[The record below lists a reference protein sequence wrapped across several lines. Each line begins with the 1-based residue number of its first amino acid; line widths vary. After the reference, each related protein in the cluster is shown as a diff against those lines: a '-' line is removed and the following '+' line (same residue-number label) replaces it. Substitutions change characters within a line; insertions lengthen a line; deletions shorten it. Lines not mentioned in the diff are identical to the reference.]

1 MRLSGVYSSAP
12 AMGDNVLTTPLKS
25 VLGGSS
31 MEIKS
36 ELVTTKVGDGTSM
49 RMYVARPAGAA
60 AARGLLVMQEAFG
73 VNAHIRDVTERFARE
88 GFLAVAP
95 ELYHRT
101 GAGFEGRYDDFG
113 SAEVHLKGLRDP
125 NLEADF
131 RAAYD
136 WLRANGLAS
145 SCPIAAI
152 GFCMGGRAAVLAGI
166 TLPLECAVS
175 FYGGGIAPNP
185 RTPGFLNRISDLR
198 SPVLL
203 FWGGRDQHI
212 PADQRGAVTDALKAA
227 RKNYVN
233 VEFSEADHGF
243 FCDARPSYNPVAAA
257 QAWPLTLAFLNTYT
271 ASREQSASARL

>member
-1 MRLSGVYSSAP
+1 
-12 AMGDNVLTTPLKS
+12 
-25 VLGGSS
+25 

-36 ELVTTKVGDGTSM
+36 EFVTTKVSDGTSM
-49 RMYVARPAGAA
+49 RLYVARPAGAA

-88 GFLAVAP
+88 GFFAVAP

-101 GAGFEGRYDDFG
+101 GAAFEGRYDDFG
-113 SAEVHLKGLRDP
+113 SAEAHLKELRDP

-136 WLRANGLAS
+136 WLRANGVAS
-145 SCPIAAI
+145 GSPIAAV
-152 GFCMGGRAAVLAGI
+152 GFCMGGRAAVLAAI

-185 RTPGFLNRISDLR
+185 RTPGFLNRIKELKA
-198 SPVLL
+198 PVLL

-212 PADQRGAVTDALKAA
+212 TPEQRSAVADALKAA
-227 RKNYVN
+227 GKSYVN
-233 VEFSEADHGF
+233 VEFSEGDHGF

-271 ASREQSASARL
+271 AAREQRVSARP

>member
-1 MRLSGVYSSAP
+1 
-12 AMGDNVLTTPLKS
+12 
-25 VLGGSS
+25 

-36 ELVTTKVGDGTSM
+36 EFVTTKVSDGTSM
-49 RMYVARPAGAA
+49 RLYVACPAGAA
-60 AARGLLVMQEAFG
+60 PARGLLVMQEAFG

-88 GFLAVAP
+88 GFVVVAP

-101 GAGFEGRYDDFG
+101 VAGFEGRYDDFP
-113 SAEVHLKGLRDP
+113 SAMTHLKELRDA

-131 RAAYD
+131 RATYD
-136 WLRANGLAS
+136 WLRANGVAAGS
-145 SCPIAAI
+145 PIAAV

-185 RTPGFLNRISDLR
+185 MNPGFLGRVKDLKA
-198 SPVLL
+198 PVLF

-212 PADQRGAVTDALKAA
+212 TPDQSSAVVDALKTAG
-227 RKNYVN
+227 KSYVN
-233 VEFSEADHGF
+233 VEFSEGDHGF
-243 FCDARPSYNPVAAA
+243 FCDARPSYNPTAAA

-271 ASREQSASARL
+271 AAREQRASARS